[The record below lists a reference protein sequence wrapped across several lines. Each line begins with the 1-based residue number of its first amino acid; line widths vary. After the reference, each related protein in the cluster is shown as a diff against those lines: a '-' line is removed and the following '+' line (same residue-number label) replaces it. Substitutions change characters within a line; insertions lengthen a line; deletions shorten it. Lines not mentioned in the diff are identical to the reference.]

1 MLVFH
6 FRDLAGLVRKREEIG
21 ASTTGGEAGGG
32 GGGGGGARLG
42 EAGESAGAGAAAG
55 AGVAT
60 ALLSTTFLEDWAL
73 SSEIDDSRREPVALV
88 RPPWSPPRAYSP
100 AS

>member
-21 ASTTGGEAGGG
+21 ASTTEGEAGGG
-32 GGGGGGARLG
+32 GGGGGATVG
-42 EAGESAGAGAAAG
+42 EAGESAGARAGSG

-60 ALLSTTFLEDWAL
+60 TLLSTTFLEDWAL

-88 RPPWSPPRAYSP
+88 RPPWPPPPRAYSP

>member
-21 ASTTGGEAGGG
+21 SSTTGGEAGGG
-32 GGGGGGARLG
+32 GARVG
-42 EAGESAGAGAAAG
+42 EAGESAGAGVGAG

-60 ALLSTTFLEDWAL
+60 STKFLED
-73 SSEIDDSRREPVALV
+73 
-88 RPPWSPPRAYSP
+88 
-100 AS
+100 